1 MLGLRWHTPR
11 AWIDVVLADFVTFL
25 QDHANNE
32 RKVAQSALTL
42 ATHYPQRTDLVDV
55 ALEVADEEL
64 AHYRAVWAI
73 LKERG
78 QPLGWDSPDPYMTRM
93 FKLLRKRDTDE
104 YLLDRLLLF
113 GVVEARGCERFA
125 LVADGLPESDPLKA
139 FYLDL
144 TRSEARHHGQYLRLA
159 RQYFA
164 PEVVEARLD
173 ALLEAE
179 AVIASEQPLR
189 PALH

>member
-1 MLGLRWHTPR
+1 MLGLRWQTPR
-11 AWIDVVLADFVTFL
+11 AWIDLVLADFVTFL

-42 ATHYPQRTDLVDV
+42 ATHYPHRTELVDL

-78 QPLGWDSPDPYMTRM
+78 QPLGWDTPDPYMTRM

-104 YLLDRLLLF
+104 YLLDRLLVF
-113 GVVEARGCERFA
+113 GIVEARGCERFA
-125 LVADGLPESDPLKA
+125 MVADGLPEDDPLKT

-144 TRSEARHHGQYLRLA
+144 TRSEARHHGQYIRLA
-159 RQYFA
+159 RQYF
-164 PEVVEARLD
+164 PSEVVDARMDTLLD
-173 ALLEAE
+173 AEAE
-179 AVIASEQPLR
+179 AAREQPLR